1 MTNKILI
8 AHESKLIRTLMK
20 EGFKDSDY
28 EILETDNGTDAIK
41 ILFDQFPFCIFAS
54 EDLSPISGADLCHII
69 KNRREFK
76 KILIILTAS
85 ESNRE
90 SNFWAENCRSD
101 GFFIPSEESIKHIAQ
116 FMELKRAEL
125 NKVPVEIL
133 SRDEPQKL
141 TDEDVIKYVASS
153 FSKELF
159 ELYTIRSAFNAENY
173 IWDLEPL
180 LMYMAKAL
188 GSIYNYDALGIIIN
202 DNPFMEYYDIVD
214 SLSKADYDDFQKICR
229 SDFATRISKIK
240 EYNWNKSIVL
250 KNTIESINTDEKP
263 DRKKLKNYEI
273 FPANEMNKF
282 PLTIHIGSCTEGK
295 LSNKTRNRLNF
306 FLETYSPVVEKV
318 LAFQK
323 GEYRERKMRTA
334 FSRFLP
340 EKVIDRI
347 IEGDSFEATNAGEQ
361 RKVAIL
367 MADIRGFTAITEQNE
382 PDKIINFLNNYFTRM
397 GKIIEKHG
405 GTIDKFMGDEIMAI
419 FGVPESYKYNAE
431 RAANAALEM
440 IEELKEIDTSELKMP
455 ENISSLRIGIGI
467 HYGLPI
473 AGTIGS
479 EDKKEYTVIGDDV
492 NLASRIEDLTKLYD
506 LPILISG
513 AVKMDIEAAAQDTA
527 NSFYI
532 RNLIPR
538 TMRYIDNVKV
548 KGKSIPV
555 ELYELTSDLKKYSV
569 NFSENYSKGLYQYM
583 KGNFNGAQDY
593 LRIAKI
599 LNKTDVPTQ
608 VLLDRCIQFEKEKP
622 ADWDGAITLKSK

>member
-8 AHESKLIRTLMK
+8 AHESKLMRTLMK
-20 EGFKDSDY
+20 EGLKESGY
-28 EILETDNGTDAIK
+28 EVIETDNGSDALK
-41 ILFDQFPFCIFAS
+41 IIFEHHPFCVFAS
-54 EDLSPISGADLCHII
+54 EDLAQISGSDLCHVI
-69 KNRREFK
+69 KNK
-76 KILIILTAS
+76 KKLKKTIIILTAS

-90 SNFWAENCRSD
+90 SNFWAENCGSD
-101 GFFIPSEESIKHIAQ
+101 GYFVATEEFIKNITEIINQKKKDLEKKTVDTAHEEESKIIDDK
-116 FMELKRAEL
+116 
-125 NKVPVEIL
+125 
-133 SRDEPQKL
+133 
-141 TDEDVIKYVASS
+141 DVIKYVADS

-159 ELYTIRSAFNAENY
+159 ELYTIRTAFNAENY

-180 LMYMAKAL
+180 LMFMAKAL
-188 GSIYNYDALGIIIN
+188 GSICNYDALGIIIN
-202 DNPFMEYYDIVD
+202 NNPFMEYYDIVD
-214 SLSKADYDDFQKICR
+214 SLSKADYDDFKKICR
-229 SDFATRISKIK
+229 SDFTTRISNIK
-240 EYNWNKSIVL
+240 EYNWNKSIVY
-250 KNTIESINTDEKP
+250 KNTIESIDPESEIEH
-263 DRKKLKNYEI
+263 KKLQNYEI
-273 FPANEMNKF
+273 FPANEVDKF
-282 PLTIHIGSCTEGK
+282 PLTIHIGRCTEGK
-295 LSNKTRNRLNF
+295 FSNKTRSRLNF

-318 LAFQK
+318 LAFK
-323 GEYRERKMRTA
+323 KREHTERKMRVA

-347 IEGDSFEATNAGEQ
+347 ISGDSFETTNTGEQ

-367 MADIRGFTAITEQNE
+367 MADIRDFTAITEQNE
-382 PDKIINFLNNYFTRM
+382 ADRIITFLNDYFTRM

-440 IEELKEIDTSELKMP
+440 LEELKNIDTSCLKMP
-455 ENISSLRIGIGI
+455 EKINSIKVGIGI

-492 NLASRIEDLTKLYD
+492 NLSSRIEELTKLYD
-506 LPILISG
+506 IPILISG
-513 AVKMDIEAAAQDTA
+513 AVKMDIEAAAQDPA
-527 NSFYI
+527 NSYYI
-532 RNLIPR
+532 RTIIPR

-555 ELYELTSDLKKYSV
+555 EIYELTSDLNKYTI

-583 KGNFNGAQDY
+583 KGNFSGAQDY

-599 LNKTDVPTQ
+599 LNKTDIPTQ
-608 VLLDRCIQFEKEKP
+608 VLLERCRKFEKETP
-622 ADWDGAITLKSK
+622 PDWDGAITLTSK